1 MLASR
6 QKTSLTLLEHQGYT
20 RGVGLV
26 SVSYSWSIICW
37 KIVGRAW
44 VDLPPCWLLFHFLI
58 LFFFTFS
65 LFATD
70 GFTQFIVSVKGT
82 WWWHADY
89 LMQSRCDGQRT
100 THIQASA
107 LCVFTVL
114 CPPTLNI
121 EIKIIMPSWK
131 ISQFLKHIWRRE
143 EWGERSFAG
152 RAIIEDEQ
160 VHALQNCSTHD
171 VDRSVLG
178 CTNQCDKRTLQV
190 TCFYLFCFFSNLL
203 CFTNCVLLKY
213 KSVHLFHVVL

>member
-1 MLASR
+1 MIYN
-6 QKTSLTLLEHQGYT
+6 LLEN
-20 RGVGLV
+20 
-26 SVSYSWSIICW
+26 CW
-37 KIVGRAW
+37 KSWGRFT
-44 VDLPPCWLLFHFLI
+44 PCWLLFHFLI
-58 LFFFTFS
+58 LFFSTFS

-70 GFTQFIVSVKGT
+70 GFTPFIVSVKGT

-143 EWGERSFAG
+143 KWGERSFAG

-171 VDRSVLG
+171 RQKCAGIYKPMWQEDS
-178 CTNQCDKRTLQV
+178 T
-190 TCFYLFCFFSNLL
+190 SNLFL
-203 CFTNCVLLKY
+203 FGFFIQTFFVLPIV
-213 KSVHLFHVVL
+213 SC